1 MAGTSVPSVLA
12 EINGSIAVSVAFQDE
27 FQARLEDS
35 VCSKD

>member
-1 MAGTSVPSVLA
+1 MAGTSILSILA
-12 EINGSIAVSVAFQDE
+12 KINGSIAASVAFQDE

>member
-1 MAGTSVPSVLA
+1 MAGTSVPSILE
-12 EINGSIAVSVAFQDE
+12 EINGSIAASIAFQDE